1 MLRKLVR
8 VQGRRPGEVSREE
21 EQWNTIN
28 VLSASKEHWILE
40 EVVTSKNHPHKGYC
54 YSPRQAPEVGR
65 NQGNIA
71 HFSPPTL

>member
-1 MLRKLVR
+1 MLVR
-8 VQGRRPGEVSREE
+8 VKGTRPGEVPREE

-28 VLSASKEHWILE
+28 VFSASKEHWILE
-40 EVVTSKNHPHKGYC
+40 KVVTSKNHPHKGYS

-65 NQGNIA
+65 NQGNNA